1 MNDDA
6 KFQAAAGKPG
16 RPKGSS
22 SGGYIEIDAPAEVV
36 WSIVGDWATW
46 GDWNPLY
53 IRTAGE
59 PRVGNAID
67 MTVSVPGM
75 KPLDAK
81 AVVKTYRPNECFEYG
96 LSQMGGMLKAFRFV
110 DVEEIAPSK
119 CGVANGETVSGPV
132 GRIVGL
138 IAGAKVGQG
147 LQAMNAKLK
156 ELAEAKAQ
164 EQRAS

>member
-6 KFQAAAGKPG
+6 KLQEAARKPG
-16 RPKGSS
+16 RPKGKC

-36 WSIVGDWATW
+36 WSIVGDWAHW

-53 IRTAGE
+53 TRTEGE
-59 PRVGNAID
+59 PRVGNQID

-75 KPLDAK
+75 KPLDVT
-81 AVVKTYRPNECFEYG
+81 AVVKTFRPNECFEYG
-96 LSQMGGMLKAFRFV
+96 LAQMGGMLRALRFV
-110 DVEEIAPSK
+110 EVEEIGPGK
-119 CGVANGETVSGPV
+119 CSIANGETMSGP
-132 GRIVGL
+132 
-138 IAGAKVGQG
+138 AGWVLARLFGSKVGQG
-147 LQAMNAKLK
+147 LQAMNAKVK